1 MNESVDHRVPVLI
14 VGGSLVGLSTSLFLS
29 RLGIDHLLVE
39 KHRSTSTH
47 PRGRGNNVRTMEVFR
62 SAGAERLI
70 RDAASV
76 LADNHG
82 ILQAGSLTGD
92 DQEWLFKEI
101 DPGNGLARFSPSG
114 WCLCS
119 QNDLEP
125 VLVDH
130 ARAQGSELR
139 FSTELLTF
147 EQDQDGVTAVVKD
160 RETGEHTTVRA
171 DYLVAADGP
180 RSPIREQLG
189 IGQTGPGDLFHN
201 VSITF
206 RSRRLASVVGDR
218 RFIVCYL
225 TNPAADGAL
234 LPVDN
239 EERWVFHAP
248 WQPDRGETLED
259 FTDERCAEHIRRAV
273 GDPELD
279 VEITGK
285 APWHAAERV
294 AERYACGRVFL
305 AGDSAHEMSPTGAF
319 GSNTGI
325 QDAHNLAWKLAAV
338 TGGAAGPGLLDTYE
352 AERLPVAK
360 ATSARASA
368 RSGEHSHPGYAG
380 PPGGPV
386 GQGSPG
392 GPGGRGGPGGQGG
405 PGGPGGGRQGGM
417 LSVAL
422 GYRYVRGAVLGVD
435 PELPVV
441 PDGIGLTGEPG
452 TRAPHMWLDRD
463 GERISTLDLY
473 EQAFVL
479 LCDANSSEW
488 RGAAGQVAKR
498 LAIRLDAF
506 TVGSGPDADLRSV
519 DGADW
524 AAVHG
529 TCAQGAVLVRPDGFV
544 AWRAQDAAPDPEA
557 ALHKAVTT
565 LLHRN

>member
-1 MNESVDHRVPVLI
+1 MNENVDLRVPVLI
-14 VGGSLVGLSTSLFLS
+14 VGGSLVGLSASLFLS
-29 RLGIDHLLVE
+29 RLGVRHLLVE
-39 KHRSTSTH
+39 KHSSTSTH

-62 SAGAERLI
+62 TAGAEQLI

-101 DPGNGLARFSPSG
+101 DPGGGIARFSPSG

-125 VLVDH
+125 VLVSH

-139 FSTELLTF
+139 FSTELLSF
-147 EQDQDGVTAVVKD
+147 EQDADGVTAVVKG

-189 IGQTGPGDLFHN
+189 IGRTGPGDLFHN

-225 TNPAADGAL
+225 TTPDADGAL

-239 EERWVFHAP
+239 EEQWVFHAP
-248 WQPDRGETLED
+248 WQPERGETLED

-273 GDPELD
+273 GAPDLD

-294 AERYACGRVFL
+294 AERYGSGRVFL

-338 TGGAAGPGLLDTYE
+338 LDEAAGPGLLQTYE

-380 PPGGPV
+380 
-386 GQGSPG
+386 SP
-392 GPGGRGGPGGQGG
+392 
-405 PGGPGGGRQGGM
+405 GPGGGGRKGGM
-417 LSVAL
+417 LTVAL
-422 GYRYVRGAVLGVD
+422 GYRYVRGAVLDVD
-435 PELPVV
+435 PGLPVV
-441 PDGIGLTGEPG
+441 PEGMSLTGEPG
-452 TRAPHMWLDRD
+452 TRAPHMWLRRD
-463 GERISTLDLY
+463 GGRVSTLDLY
-473 EQAFVL
+473 EKSFVL
-479 LCDANSSEW
+479 LCDARYPDW
-488 RGAAGQVAKR
+488 RTAAEQVAKR
-498 LAIRLDAF
+498 LSVPLEAF
-506 TVGSGPDADLRSV
+506 GVGAVPGADLQSEE
-519 DGADW
+519 GADW
-524 AAVHG
+524 AAAHG
-529 TCAQGAVLVRPDGFV
+529 TSAEGAVLVRPDGFV
-544 AWRAQDAAPDPEA
+544 AWRSHGAAADPEA
-557 ALHKAVTT
+557 TLYEVMVT
-565 LLHRN
+565 LLHRG